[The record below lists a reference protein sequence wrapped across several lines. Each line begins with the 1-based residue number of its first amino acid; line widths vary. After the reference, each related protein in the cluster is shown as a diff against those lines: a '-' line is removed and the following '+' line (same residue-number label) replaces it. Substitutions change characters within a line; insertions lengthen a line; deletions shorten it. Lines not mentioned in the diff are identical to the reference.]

1 MSEKQ
6 YRALKDALASAR
18 MEGYTII
25 THTGKDGARL
35 LNGEATA
42 SERAS
47 ESVTGIGHSDIRGLV
62 TNRSMVRRE
71 RCRLKAWIAKH
82 CADIGSSQIARTV
95 NVRSSFGMPFGI
107 SVRLLC
113 SP

>member
-42 SERAS
+42 KEIVR
-47 ESVTGIGHSDIRGLV
+47 DIL
-62 TNRSMVRRE
+62 
-71 RCRLKAWIAKH
+71 
-82 CADIGSSQIARTV
+82 AR
-95 NVRSSFGMPFGI
+95 
-107 SVRLLC
+107 
-113 SP
+113 